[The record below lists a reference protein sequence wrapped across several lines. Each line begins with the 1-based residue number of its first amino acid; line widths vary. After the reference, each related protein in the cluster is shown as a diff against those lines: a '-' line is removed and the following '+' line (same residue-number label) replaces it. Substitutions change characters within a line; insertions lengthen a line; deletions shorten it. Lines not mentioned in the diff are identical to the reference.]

1 MNEPRA
7 EARQSLEERV
17 ATQHASGKLA
27 ASERIA
33 LLLDP
38 GSFEEYDGFVQQSG
52 SDDDSHAPAT
62 NDGVVTGSGTV
73 NGRAVLLF
81 AKDMTVLG
89 GALSAVHAQK
99 IVRLQDM
106 ALRMRAP
113 LIGLFDSQGIRI
125 QDGAAA
131 LAGLGDILQR
141 YVRASGVIPQLS
153 LIMGPCIGGDAFA
166 PALSDFTFMVRDTS
180 SLFVT
185 GPEVIKA
192 VTNESIGIEELGG
205 ASVHAV
211 KSAVADGAYDNDV
224 EALRQMRRLL
234 DFLPSSNEDPSPEW
248 PSFDDPERREMALDS
263 LVPDDPGRPYDIKEL
278 IDKTVDEGDFFE
290 IQEAYAKNI
299 VIGFGR
305 IEGRSVGLV
314 ANQPLVLAGVLDGDA
329 ARKAARFVRFCDC
342 FNLPIVT
349 FVDAP
354 GFLPGIAQEH
364 AGLVKQGAKL
374 LFAYAEASVPKITII
389 TRNALG
395 VAYDVMASKHLRG
408 DMNYAWPSAQI
419 GLIGAQGAVEMLFPS
434 EKDDPDKF
442 VAYQQDYEA
451 RVLSPIIAAEH
462 GLIDDIIMPHDTR
475 ARIAR
480 ALALLR
486 HKHLDNPSKKHDN
499 IPL

>member
-7 EARQSLEERV
+7 AARQSLEESV
-17 ATQHASGKLA
+17 AIQHASGKLT

-52 SDDDSHAPAT
+52 SDAGGHAPAT

-73 NGRAVLLF
+73 NGRAVLVF
-81 AKDMTVLG
+81 AKDVTVLG
-89 GALSAVHAQK
+89 GALSAAHARK
-99 IVRLQDM
+99 IARLQDM

-113 LIGLFDSQGIRI
+113 LIGIFDSYGIRI
-125 QDGAAA
+125 QDGTAA

-166 PALSDFTFMVRDTS
+166 PPLSDFTFMVRDTS

-185 GPEVIKA
+185 GPEVIKT

-211 KSAVADGAYDNDV
+211 KSAVADGVYDNDV
-224 EALRQMRRLL
+224 VALRQMRRLL
-234 DFLPSSNEDPSPEW
+234 DFLPSSNEDAVPEW

-263 LVPDDPGRPYDIKEL
+263 LIPDDPARPYDIKEL

-290 IQEAYAKNI
+290 IQEAHAQNI

-314 ANQPLVLAGVLDGDA
+314 ANQPLVLGGVLDGDA
-329 ARKAARFVRFCDC
+329 ARKAARFIRFCDC
-342 FNLPIVT
+342 FNIPLVT
-349 FVDAP
+349 VVDVP
-354 GFLPGIAQEH
+354 GFLPSIAEEH
-364 AGLVKQGAKL
+364 SGLVKQGAKL

-395 VAYDVMASKHLRG
+395 VAYDVMAAKHLG
-408 DMNYAWPSAQI
+408 SDVNYAWPSAQI
-419 GLIGAQGAVEMLFPS
+419 GLIGAQGAVAMLFPA
-434 EKDDPDKF
+434 ENDDPDKR
-442 VAYQQDYEA
+442 AAHRQDYEA
-451 RVLSPIIAAEH
+451 RVLSPVVAVEH
-462 GLIDDIIMPHDTR
+462 GLIDAIIMPHETR
-475 ARIAR
+475 VRIAR
-480 ALALLR
+480 ALALLG
-486 HKHLDNPSKKHDN
+486 HKHLENPSKKHDN